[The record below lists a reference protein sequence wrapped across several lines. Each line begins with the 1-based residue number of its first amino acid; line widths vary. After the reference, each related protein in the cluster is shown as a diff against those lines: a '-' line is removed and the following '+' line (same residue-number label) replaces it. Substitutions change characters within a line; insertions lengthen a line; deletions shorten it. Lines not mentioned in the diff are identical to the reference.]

1 MVPVKRAKL
10 EKATVA
16 VRTAHLLRINSY
28 MDVAIISMWM
38 QSPRAAVAMGMAG
51 ASIKGDGPDGA
62 DAEILERLRGLVGE
76 ARKHYANDDF
86 PAAMTRMRVAHD
98 QLALWIIGLSG
109 E

>member
-1 MVPVKRAKL
+1 MRRAKR

-38 QSPRAAVAMGMAG
+38 KSPRALVSMGMAQ
-51 ASIKGDGPDGA
+51 ASIKGEGPGGA

-76 ARKHYANDDF
+76 AREHYANDDF

-98 QLALWIIGLSG
+98 QLALWIIGLEG